1 MSDRVPGAPAARAA
15 LDDAEFERLAGWS
28 AIAAGVAGAI
38 YALAFVVLRQD
49 LLAGLALLLA
59 PLLTTPALIAVY
71 LRVRVAGPG
80 LALWALALAI
90 GGSLGAVAHGGFN
103 LAKAV
108 NPPPVAIDLP
118 FPADPRGLFTFGLTG
133 IALLGFAW
141 LARRTAGFPRW
152 VAPLGSVLALVLVL
166 TYLGRLI
173 VLDAASP
180 FVLGP
185 ALVAGVLSPAFY
197 LGLGWWFLRAPES
210 ASAAGL
216 R

>member
-1 MSDRVPGAPAARAA
+1 MSERARGASAVPA

-28 AIAAGVAGAI
+28 AIAAGIAGAI
-38 YALAFVVLRQD
+38 YALAFVVLKQD

-71 LRVRVAGPG
+71 LRVRAAGPG

-90 GGSLGAVAHGGFN
+90 GGSLGAIAHGGFN
-103 LAKAV
+103 LAREI

-118 FPADPRGLFTFGLTG
+118 FAADPRGLFTFGLTG
-133 IALLGFAW
+133 IALFAFAW
-141 LARRTAGFPRW
+141 LAGRSAGFPRW

-173 VLDAASP
+173 VLDATSP
-180 FVLGP
+180 LVLGP

-197 LGLGWWFLRAPES
+197 LGLGWWLLREPSSTS
-210 ASAAGL
+210 AG
-216 R
+216 